1 TLFFHHNINIFGLPL
16 LTLDYRYN
24 LVLWIGDKIYEP
36 RRDSQEISGILTQ
49 KSFDLNQFIQPPGK
63 WSVDTYSF
71 PHLDLNHY
79 RPFRVLLEDQ
89 DLVLLWIASSL
100 AIPKNGAQT
109 SGSPCCRC
117 PVAAQEAS
125 VNTPTKAPK
134 AQVSK
139 SQAAKA
145 LKISKTR
152 GKTTATRSAGPKA
165 TEAKSLASPSI
176 PLVCVVCPTQPRFSD
191 VSHLLTHLNSKGH
204 LQTLNDVRI
213 RAIADLSAAQA
224 ISTYE
229 KWYNEHGLEAML
241 AERLKVKDERS
252 KGPTIGKRP
261 GQPTSQNLKKKKTLP
276 LLVKREPGTDASW
289 TPPPTGRFFEQ
300 QPITFYRDQDNSPAL
315 TPADDVIDWTPDELE
330 LARLKGTVWPG
341 MGIFD
346 AATPDQKKKRNQRK
360 DASVLQQM
368 ELSSQAITTKELVAN
383 LDMEIKRTRDVYDAP
398 SVEGTPIA
406 KSKRRQKRSRIVE
419 EDDDASQLVVKLEP
433 DDKSAPQVS
442 RTTAVRRKKH
452 AAKQELAS
460 EIDIEYLSERLDVT
474 SDVASSAESDVDVDT
489 GIDVEL
495 DEDFDDSPFGTG
507 SSLNNLNPHHFN
519 IHGEHDIFR
528 DANRGLAAPQ
538 QFSREIMDEARFDVR
553 DRIPLRSMNAN
564 SNLCLASPTPAAKQL
579 PYRMFRGKE
588 NNHGLQGQRM
598 TGDSYVF
605 GGGNNHVNR
614 ARMANTNNQMNQLGM
629 TDSNTTANP
638 FNGYH
643 QQQDMFYQQPSW
655 GYPVVTQTTNSR
667 LMPINDNATQP
678 VYYSHQFPFTA
689 GENDAGNG
697 ANLFE

>member
-1 TLFFHHNINIFGLPL
+1 ME
-16 LTLDYRYN
+16 R
-24 LVLWIGDKIYEP
+24 
-36 RRDSQEISGILTQ
+36 
-49 KSFDLNQFIQPPGK
+49 QP
-63 WSVDTYSF
+63 
-71 PHLDLNHY
+71 NM
-79 RPFRVLLEDQ
+79 
-89 DLVLLWIASSL
+89 A
-100 AIPKNGAQT
+100 A
-109 SGSPCCRC
+109 
-117 PVAAQEAS
+117 VAAQEAS

-300 QPITFYRDQDNSPAL
+300 QPITFYRDQDNSSAL

-528 DANRGLAAPQ
+528 DANRGLAA
-538 QFSREIMDEARFDVR
+538 R
-553 DRIPLRSMNAN
+553 
-564 SNLCLASPTPAAKQL
+564 
-579 PYRMFRGKE
+579 
-588 NNHGLQGQRM
+588 
-598 TGDSYVF
+598 DSYVF

-697 ANLFE
+697 ANVFGDDL

>member
-1 TLFFHHNINIFGLPL
+1 M
-16 LTLDYRYN
+16 
-24 LVLWIGDKIYEP
+24 
-36 RRDSQEISGILTQ
+36 
-49 KSFDLNQFIQPPGK
+49 
-63 WSVDTYSF
+63 
-71 PHLDLNHY
+71 
-79 RPFRVLLEDQ
+79 
-89 DLVLLWIASSL
+89 A
-100 AIPKNGAQT
+100 AA
-109 SGSPCCRC
+109 
-117 PVAAQEAS
+117 AAQEAN
-125 VNTPTKAPK
+125 VGTPTKAPK

-145 LKISKTR
+145 LKINKAR
-152 GKTTATRSAGPKA
+152 GKTTAIRSAGPKVS
-165 TEAKSLASPSI
+165 EAKALASPSI
-176 PLVCVVCPTQPRFSD
+176 PLVCVVCPTHPRFSD

-224 ISTYE
+224 VSAYD

-252 KGPTIGKRP
+252 KGPAVGKRP
-261 GQPTSQNLKKKKTLP
+261 GQPTSQEKLKKKKNLP

-300 QPITFYRDQDNSPAL
+300 QPITFYGDQDNSSVS
-315 TPADDVIDWTPDELE
+315 TPTDDVIDWTPDDLE
-330 LARLKGTVWPG
+330 LARLKGVVWPG

-368 ELSSQAITTKELVAN
+368 ELSSQAITTTELVAN

-406 KSKRRQKRSRIVE
+406 KSKRRQKRNRIVE

-433 DDKSAPQVS
+433 DDKSAPQAS

-452 AAKQELAS
+452 AARQETAP
-460 EIDIEYLSERLDVT
+460 EIDIEYLSEKLNVT
-474 SDVASSAESDVDVDT
+474 SDVASSADSDVDVDA

-528 DANRGLAAPQ
+528 DANNRGLAAPQ
-538 QFSREIMDEARFDVR
+538 QFSQEIMDEARSF
-553 DRIPLRSMNAN
+553 
-564 SNLCLASPTPAAKQL
+564 NLDL
-579 PYRMFRGKE
+579 GK
-588 NNHGLQGQRM
+588 
-598 TGDSYVF
+598 
-605 GGGNNHVNR
+605 
-614 ARMANTNNQMNQLGM
+614 
-629 TDSNTTANP
+629 
-638 FNGYH
+638 FN
-643 QQQDMFYQQPSW
+643 DM
-655 GYPVVTQTTNSR
+655 
-667 LMPINDNATQP
+667 
-678 VYYSHQFPFTA
+678 VY
-689 GENDAGNG
+689 
-697 ANLFE
+697 